1 MAETKQIQQLLEQNQ
16 NRMKALQES
25 FHSQLSEAINE
36 ITSALQA
43 LNRTEYE
50 FQLADT
56 RIGEHQE
63 MIAHNEE
70 QLAQLRETGIAME
83 AKIAGLY
90 AKLSEHQ
97 QQISVLQVTLS
108 ETQGR
113 IEVVSKELQTNN
125 ATFETIQNQLEEKQR
140 ELSQKKAAEDQE
152 LTRYKDKLAQAKEQ
166 IKQVK
171 KTNPTADFLIREGL
185 EPPELDILAL
195 LIFKKEAPVSE
206 IKRIVKTPPA
216 ITTRVL
222 KEMEN
227 KGLLQITSSD
237 KAQLV
242 ITV

>member
-16 NRMKALQES
+16 NRMKTLQES
-25 FHSQLSEAINE
+25 FQSQLSEAINE
-36 ITSALQA
+36 ITNALQA

-56 RIGEHQE
+56 RIGEHQQ

-90 AKLSEHQ
+90 SKLSEHQ
-97 QQISVLQVTLS
+97 QQIAVLQATLL

-113 IEVVSKELQTNN
+113 IEAVSKELQTKNS
-125 ATFETIQNQLEEKQR
+125 TFETIQKQLAEKQQK
-140 ELSQKKAAEDQE
+140 LSQKKAEEDQE
-152 LTRYKDKLAQAKEQ
+152 LTRYKEKLTEAKEQ
-166 IKQVK
+166 IKRVK
-171 KTNPTADFLIREGL
+171 KTNPMADFLISEGL
-185 EPPELDILAL
+185 EPPELDILAI
-195 LIFKKEAPVSE
+195 LIFKKEVTISE

-237 KAQLV
+237 KARLT
-242 ITV
+242 INI